1 VQPGCPPALVSWMSE
16 CWADDAASRPTFREC
31 LAFMERQEEG
41 RPYWGKGGD
50 DVRVILPEGQEKAGV
65 VAAFMKTLPA
75 QRFNIL
81 DVERVQNAEL
91 WTSFTAK
98 KRSMLQRAGATETWE
113 MAWLFHGTDQDTVPK
128 IVAQGFNRS
137 FCGKNATKY
146 GKGVYFAVE
155 SEYSTRDCYSRPNAA
170 GECFIFLC
178 RVLVGEFCQGEEDGV
193 APAVR
198 YGDVLYD
205 STVDNPR
212 DPKIFV
218 AYHDAQAYPEYLV
231 KFKRN

>member
-1 VQPGCPPALVSWMSE
+1 
-16 CWADDAASRPTFREC
+16 
-31 LAFMERQEEG
+31 MERLEEG
-41 RPYWGKGGD
+41 RPYWGAGGD
-50 DVRVILPEGQEKAGV
+50 DVRVMLPDGEEKEGVQ
-65 VAAFMKTLPA
+65 AAFVKTLPA
-75 QRFNIL
+75 HGIDRMSLQIL
-81 DVERVQNAEL
+81 QIERVQNAEL
-91 WTSFTAK
+91 WTCFAAK
-98 KRSMLQRAGATETWE
+98 RLAMLQRAGAIDSWE
-113 MAWLFHGTDQDTVPK
+113 RAWLFHGTDQDTVPK

-137 FCGKNATKY
+137 YCGKNATKY

-198 YGDVLYD
+198 CGDVLYD

-218 AYHDAQAYPEYLV
+218 TYHDAQAYPEYLV
-231 KFKRN
+231 KFRRN